1 MSNQSVQQLVNK
13 LILSLETQ
21 PRTWVRIQNS
31 LAQLE
36 RDLRKSAGQDPWSE
50 DLDLYLL
57 EQYRLA
63 LDLAEK
69 EAAANMALQK
79 TVTPEMIRYRELEI
93 EMNKAQRW
101 KGEYPAT
108 VVGGDMG
115 SKMIMDMRSK

>member
-1 MSNQSVQQLVNK
+1 MSNQSVQHLVNK

-50 DLDLYLL
+50 ELDLYLL

-69 EAAANMALQK
+69 EAAAREEFEWAHEFQQK
-79 TVTPEMIRYRELEI
+79 RLEI
-93 EMNKAQRW
+93 TA
-101 KGEYPAT
+101 
-108 VVGGDMG
+108 
-115 SKMIMDMRSK
+115 II